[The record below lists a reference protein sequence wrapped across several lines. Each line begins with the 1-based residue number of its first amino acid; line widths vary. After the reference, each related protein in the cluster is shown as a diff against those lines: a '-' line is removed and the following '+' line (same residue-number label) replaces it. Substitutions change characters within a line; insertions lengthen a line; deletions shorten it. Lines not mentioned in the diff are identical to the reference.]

1 MSRKHR
7 RTSAKMTAI
16 FAGISAGIVL
26 GGGVAVASEYKTVSV
41 TVDGAT
47 RQVQTM
53 NRTVG
58 QVVSDMGIKVGQ
70 YDQVIPA
77 LASQMSRNQEIKPAR
92 CPVTKRLKLC
102 MPARWCCREPKTQ
115 KSDGV

>member
-16 FAGISAGIVL
+16 FAGISAAIVL

-77 LASQMSRNQEIKPAR
+77 LASQMSRN
-92 CPVTKRLKLC
+92 PVSYTHLTLPTILRSC
-102 MPARWCCREPKTQ
+102 RSRWSPYH
-115 KSDGV
+115 

>member
-16 FAGISAGIVL
+16 FAGIAAVIVL
-26 GGGVAVASEYKTVSV
+26 GGGVAVASEYKTVTV
-41 TVDGAT
+41 TVDGAS

-53 NRTVG
+53 NRTVE

-70 YDQVIPA
+70 YDQVVPA
-77 LASQMSRNQEIKPAR
+77 LDTQMSRNQKIKDR
-92 CPVTKRLKLC
+92 
-102 MPARWCCREPKTQ
+102 
-115 KSDGV
+115 KSVV